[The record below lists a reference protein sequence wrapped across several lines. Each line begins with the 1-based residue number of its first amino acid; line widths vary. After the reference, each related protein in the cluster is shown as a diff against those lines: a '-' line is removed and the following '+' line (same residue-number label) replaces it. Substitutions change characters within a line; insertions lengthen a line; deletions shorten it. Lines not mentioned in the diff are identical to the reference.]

1 MDAQTLKEIENV
13 LVVLRK
19 QEEKITD
26 LENQRRDA
34 RADLIQSLAKDFA
47 STPLSYTTGARQK
60 NWEDA
65 DKKLEE
71 EIKVAKELRNVILA
85 RIDELKVEQ
94 KQALN
99 DAIQKQVK
107 QLDDWKA
114 SLERMKVP

>member
-19 QEEKITD
+19 QEEKIAD

-47 STPLSYTTGARQK
+47 STPLSDTTGTRRK
-60 NWEDA
+60 NWEDT

-71 EIKVAKELRNVILA
+71 EIKGAKELKTVILK
-85 RIDELKVEQ
+85 RIDELKKDQ

-99 DAIQKQVK
+99 DAIEKQVK
-107 QLDDWKA
+107 RLDDWKA